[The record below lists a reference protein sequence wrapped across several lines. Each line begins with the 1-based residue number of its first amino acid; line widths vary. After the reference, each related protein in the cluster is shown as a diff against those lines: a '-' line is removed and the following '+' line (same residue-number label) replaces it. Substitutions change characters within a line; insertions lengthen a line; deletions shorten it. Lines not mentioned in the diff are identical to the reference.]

1 MKGRCIL
8 MNKKCVDITK
18 CLDIFLY
25 TLPYNVLIKPFK
37 TDKNLQKKL
46 AGFRLNEK
54 SSPSTKIVPILRQE
68 ILKGNFNYEDFVKEW
83 KMLHG
88 DLYEKIC
95 SMESNEIDKQIDEL
109 CDVYGNDNVV
119 SALLIDNREDLGD
132 IINKAIKPEAE
143 QKQDSIRLSP
153 QKENGDICKKLKK
166 LEKEVEKLHD
176 KLIKEEKKNII
187 EVDNL
192 KKALENKEKEIV
204 SLNKKLED
212 LKQEKKRLELI
223 LEHIGLEFD
232 KHIIKLINENVSKD
246 KKNENLKLSL
256 NKTLMDLYQENQEI
270 KKCFLEVKE
279 ILSQLEKKIGIVDVS
294 IINEQSAVSLEDD
307 DYSLLDDLSKML
319 KNS

>member
-8 MNKKCVDITK
+8 MNKKGIDITK

-25 TLPYNVLIKPFK
+25 TLPYNVLIRPFK

-54 SSPSTKIVPILRQE
+54 SSPPTKIVPILRQE
-68 ILKGNFNYEDFVKEW
+68 ILKGNFNHENFVKEW
-83 KMLHG
+83 KALHG

-153 QKENGDICKKLKK
+153 QKENSDICKKLKK

-256 NKTLMDLYQENQEI
+256 NKTLMDLHQDNQEI
-270 KKCFLEVKE
+270 KKYFLEVKE
-279 ILSQLEKKIGIVDVS
+279 VLSQLEKKIGIADVGVLE
-294 IINEQSAVSLEDD
+294 EQSAVSLEDD